1 MKGAAMTATAKSRK
15 QNWHAGMTRA
25 QHALATKILREHV
38 RAYYKESAD
47 GTMGQPGS
55 MWFIG
60 SDGLA
65 KCRAPSVRE
74 IVKDWDPTTRLH

>member
-1 MKGAAMTATAKSRK
+1 MTATAKPRK
-15 QNWHAGMTRA
+15 QNWHAGMTKA
-25 QHALATKILREHV
+25 QHALATKILREHI

-65 KCRAPSVRE
+65 KCRGPSIKE
-74 IVKDWDPTTRLH
+74 IVAGWSLETRLH